1 MFSVSDDMSKLRA
14 DGGACFPRF
23 PGRVGVGAIDAAA
36 VWECDTSRDRVAS
49 SARVIATSAAAV
61 SVCLYR
67 NENDRDLAPGPGI
80 VTVRTYSWC

>member
-1 MFSVSDDMSKLRA
+1 MFSVSDDMLELRA

-36 VWECDTSRDRVAS
+36 VCEYDTSRDRVAS

-67 NENDRDLAPGPGI
+67 N
-80 VTVRTYSWC
+80 

>member
-1 MFSVSDDMSKLRA
+1 MFSVSDDKLKLRP

-36 VWECDTSRDRVAS
+36 VCECDRVAS

-67 NENDRDLAPGPGI
+67 N
-80 VTVRTYSWC
+80 